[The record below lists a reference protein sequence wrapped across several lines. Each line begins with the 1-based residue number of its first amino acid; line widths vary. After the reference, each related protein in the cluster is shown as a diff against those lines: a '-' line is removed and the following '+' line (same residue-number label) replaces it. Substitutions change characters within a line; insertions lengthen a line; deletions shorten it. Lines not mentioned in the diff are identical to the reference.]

1 MTHDKRYWISSPVD
15 DDVGRQTENS
25 CVAPWN
31 TRCLIGKQLR
41 IFSTE
46 KPWFR
51 VKNSCTVNVNSD
63 RISTKC
69 LHRRQLESVP
79 LPSKTTLHGF
89 YYTDSP
95 LSFVFVKWGNAI
107 GGYHHFFLILST
119 VKYLHRSQH
128 NFICNLVMLYTLF
141 FFGVLLLLEI
151 EFLNE
156 LHAYPISSSHSWQI
170 WMVMLNRR
178 LIIHL
183 SDDSDNQ

>member
-1 MTHDKRYWISSPVD
+1 MLYYDDMMRCMKILNGKRVKMLQWVNPHRKIQDEVTGIS
-15 DDVGRQTENS
+15 
-25 CVAPWN
+25 
-31 TRCLIGKQLR
+31 
-41 IFSTE
+41 STE

-141 FFGVLLLLEI
+141 FGVATGNWI
-151 EFLNE
+151 FKW
-156 LHAYPISSSHSWQI
+156 IT
-170 WMVMLNRR
+170 R
-178 LIIHL
+178 L
-183 SDDSDNQ
+183 SYFV